1 MIAYLKNIF
10 SNINR
15 KHIIPSF
22 NYLIIFVVSLIS
34 VYYYLYD
41 IEFLPLGYYYDNLS
55 IVSNAICLNKLGV
68 DEYGEKYPLIFLS
81 LGDYKLPIVPYLLS
95 IIHYFIPLNL
105 LVSRIVT
112 LILGLTGL
120 MVISFIF
127 KDKFKNYIFVISI
140 VFVFSN
146 ILISSSF
153 WSIQRSGF
161 EVGYTIAYNSV
172 LFFFCLNGLKNKNI
186 LYAVIGSLMILLS
199 IFLYQSYKVIFI
211 PLLIFY
217 IFLNYLRKTISLST
231 FIFSL
236 FSSIILISI
245 FILFNKET
253 FFGRFHQISSENPQS
268 LNPFDLVN
276 LYFKHFNLKFLFF
289 QGDISFRHSI
299 GKIGTYSLGLMI
311 PFILG
316 FYRNLRYLLIHR
328 NNFSSKFTIKI
339 FILFFFLISFIP
351 ASIINEGVL
360 HALRSYNI
368 LISFIIYCIDGFY
381 FLFLYCNKI
390 KKIKEYKSVIAHVLL
405 IIVLLL
411 SLYNLN
417 SFVRRIYA
425 YPIPSYFSQ
434 AYWTILQQNKIMELT
449 INKNTYEK
457 NLMHLHRK
465 LSKEDLPTYQ
475 KYEEILEN
483 KNYNH
488 CSKIYQINGK

>member
-1 MIAYLKNIF
+1 
-10 SNINR
+10 
-15 KHIIPSF
+15 
-22 NYLIIFVVSLIS
+22 
-34 VYYYLYD
+34 
-41 IEFLPLGYYYDNLS
+41 
-55 IVSNAICLNKLGV
+55 
-68 DEYGEKYPLIFLS
+68 
-81 LGDYKLPIVPYLLS
+81 
-95 IIHYFIPLNL
+95 
-105 LVSRIVT
+105 
-112 LILGLTGL
+112 
-120 MVISFIF
+120 
-127 KDKFKNYIFVISI
+127 
-140 VFVFSN
+140 
-146 ILISSSF
+146 
-153 WSIQRSGF
+153 
-161 EVGYTIAYNSV
+161 
-172 LFFFCLNGLKNKNI
+172 
-186 LYAVIGSLMILLS
+186 
-199 IFLYQSYKVIFI
+199 
-211 PLLIFY
+211 
-217 IFLNYLRKTISLST
+217 
-231 FIFSL
+231 
-236 FSSIILISI
+236 
-245 FILFNKET
+245 
-253 FFGRFHQISSENPQS
+253 
-268 LNPFDLVN
+268 
-276 LYFKHFNLKFLFF
+276 
-289 QGDISFRHSI
+289 
-299 GKIGTYSLGLMI
+299 
-311 PFILG
+311 
-316 FYRNLRYLLIHR
+316 
-328 NNFSSKFTIKI
+328 
-339 FILFFFLISFIP
+339 LISFIP